1 MVVGFI
7 HERDPAVRVWNLHGA
22 LGAVIPSS

>member
-7 HERDPAVRVWNLHGA
+7 HERDPAVRVWNRYGA